1 MNIRGVASSVYVFY
15 VVFLLANS
23 VQGRRSLAVKKP
35 DPNNAA
41 ATSRWLVS
49 QNSWGVLNTLST
61 ELGGAP
67 FGNVVSFSDGEP
79 GKGAGVPYFYLTTLD
94 PTARNA
100 MKDARSSFTI
110 SEYPLG
116 TCGKADPENPTCA
129 KITLTGKLISVE
141 EKSKEA
147 EFARNALFTKHPEMK
162 GWPKGHDFQVY
173 KLVIEDIF
181 LIDWFGGP
189 KPLTVEE
196 YLKAKIYSIRNKSN
210 CDLLSCFHWVIFLKY
225 TGHLQFTG
233 TNLLTFSERV
243 NSPVCMLV
251 HLLLSCDVNVKCA

>member
-49 QNSWGVLNTLST
+49 QNSWGVLK
-61 ELGGAP
+61 
-67 FGNVVSFSDGEP
+67 NVVSFSDGEP

-196 YLKAKIYSIRNKSN
+196 YLKAKMSLAIYRHKSV
-210 CDLLSCFHWVIFLKY
+210 DIL
-225 TGHLQFTG
+225 
-233 TNLLTFSERV
+233 
-243 NSPVCMLV
+243 
-251 HLLLSCDVNVKCA
+251 